1 MIIAGV
7 NGGGTKTEAMCC
19 DESGRILGKGSSGA
33 SNYQNIGLDAMV
45 RSVKEALSGAT
56 KSKPD
61 IMCVGLAGI
70 NTEKDRDAVY
80 MRLSKEFPNLIVE
93 HDAFAELYG
102 ETRGGNGIMVI
113 AGTGSIV
120 LGYDGKRRYRR
131 CDSGWFLGDE
141 GSGYMIGKEGLRIT
155 SKMLVE
161 DFTKSK
167 IAEEIMK
174 SLALKDAGDLMGWA
188 YSQKNNVTNVAAL
201 AKIVCKCAQEGD
213 KNAEIIVKR
222 ASSILAD
229 ATCDLAMRIGVNV
242 AHIKGGLFNS
252 SMYYSTFSEAL
263 RKRGISAKMINES
276 GAEGAMLIAA
286 DKAGIKAM
294 K

>member
-19 DESGRILGKGSSGA
+19 DESGRIIGKGSSGA

-45 RSVKEALSGAT
+45 RSIKEALSGAA

-61 IMCVGLAGI
+61 IICVGLAGI
-70 NTEKDRDAVY
+70 NTDKDRDTVY
-80 MRLSKEFPNLIVE
+80 KRLLKEFPNVIVE

-102 ETRGGNGIMVI
+102 ETRGAKGIMVI

-120 LGYDGKRRYRR
+120 LGYDGKRRHRR

-161 DFTKSK
+161 DFPKSK
-167 IAEEIMK
+167 VADEIMK
-174 SLALKDAGDLMGWA
+174 SLALKDAGDLMEWV
-188 YSQKNNVTNVAAL
+188 YSGKNNVTNVAAI
-201 AKIVCKCAQEGD
+201 AKIVCKCAEAAD

-222 ASSILAD
+222 ASSTLAD
-229 ATCDLAMRIGVNV
+229 ATCDLAMQIGVNV

-252 SMYYSTFSEAL
+252 SMYHSTFSEAL
-263 RKRGISAKMINES
+263 KKKGISAKVINES

-286 DKAGIKAM
+286 DKAGIKAI